1 MIYQTTLL
9 TSYLSI
15 CMINVL
21 LKGGITRMAKI
32 TASKKK
38 LSVYVIEEIKRMLIA
53 GELQEGSKLPNQN
66 EFAKQLGVSR
76 LTLREAM
83 QRLSQIGVIVEKPG
97 VGTHI
102 IKGDPSLW
110 DMQVEA
116 PLLADAQA
124 TIELLEARRA
134 LEITIVKASVKRVT
148 QSEISML
155 KKDIVNMEKALK
167 KNDMKAYLKSDMA
180 FHFHL
185 ANASHNRYLLRM
197 LKDIQNLLEQF
208 MLEAFSEL
216 PQLLPDSMHY
226 HEQIFEHLVNHEL
239 EEAVKSMSDHIS
251 SIEGLLKEYY
261 TARNVSF

>member
-1 MIYQTTLL
+1 
-9 TSYLSI
+9 
-15 CMINVL
+15 
-21 LKGGITRMAKI
+21 MAKI
-32 TASKKK
+32 TTSKKK
-38 LSVYVIEEIKRMLIA
+38 LSVYVIEEIKRMLVA

-66 EFAKQLGVSR
+66 EFAKHLGVSR

-83 QRLSQIGVIVEKPG
+83 HTLSQISVIVEKPG

-110 DMQVEA
+110 DIQVEA
-116 PLLADAQA
+116 PLLSDAQA

-134 LEITIVKASVKRVT
+134 LEITIVKASVQRIT
-148 QSEISML
+148 LSEITML
-155 KKDIVNMEKALK
+155 KNDIALMGKALK
-167 KNDMKAYLKSDMA
+167 ENDMKSYLKSDMA

-216 PQLLPDSMHY
+216 PQLLPDSMRY
-226 HEQIFEHLVNHEL
+226 HEQIFEHLINHEL
-239 EEAVKSMSDHIS
+239 EEAVKNMSDHIG
-251 SIEGLLKEYY
+251 SIEELLKEYY
-261 TARNVSF
+261 ATRNVSF